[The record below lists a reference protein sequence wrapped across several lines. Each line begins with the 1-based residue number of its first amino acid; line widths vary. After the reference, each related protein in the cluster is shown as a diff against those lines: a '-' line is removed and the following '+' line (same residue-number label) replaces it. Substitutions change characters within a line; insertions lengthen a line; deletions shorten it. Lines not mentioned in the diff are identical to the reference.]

1 MELEERA
8 NLVALHGAGD
18 AGTAAAPGN
27 EIFDSHGILLSMLL
41 TPPSQA
47 RSLPA
52 GSGGVAHCLGGLHLI
67 DLMHVFLAG
76 RIRAARGDLDPP
88 RLQSLFPEE
97 RQKNEVAYQFLDASE
112 GDDSAEG
119 SWAQGVS
126 PDGKGQFSYAR
137 LQALSDDTGDLS
149 PVDPRIYGTPPE
161 PVPAMAAE

>member
-1 MELEERA
+1 VSCSRVLEESVHFAMELEERA

-88 RLQSLFPEE
+88 RLQSLRHLALE
-97 RQKNEVAYQFLDASE
+97 LDEQEA
-112 GDDSAEG
+112 
-119 SWAQGVS
+119 V
-126 PDGKGQFSYAR
+126 
-137 LQALSDDTGDLS
+137 L
-149 PVDPRIYGTPPE
+149 
-161 PVPAMAAE
+161 

>member
-1 MELEERA
+1 MHQNQWIAAIAELEADGLE
-8 NLVALHGAGD
+8 
-18 AGTAAAPGN
+18 
-27 EIFDSHGILLSMLL
+27 M
-41 TPPSQA
+41 TPCPSN
-47 RSLPA
+47 
-52 GSGGVAHCLGGLHLI
+52 
-67 DLMHVFLAG
+67 
-76 RIRAARGDLDPP
+76 
-88 RLQSLFPEE
+88 FPEE